1 MSVLEARDLV
11 KTFGRR
17 TVVKGVG
24 LSIGTGEI
32 VGLLGRNGAGKTTTF
47 LMIAGLLRPDGG
59 RLSLDGED
67 ISQWTTVER
76 AEKGITYLPQ
86 EGSIFL
92 KESVLGNLLM
102 LLELQGLS
110 RRERTAAATAL
121 LEELGL
127 QDLASQ
133 EAYSLSGGERRR
145 LEICRAL
152 VLKPRFLLLDEPF
165 TGIDPLT
172 ILELQKIF
180 LRLKSRDIGIVVSD
194 HNVHDTFKIVD
205 RACIIDE
212 GEILMEGSPDRLA
225 ADTRVREK
233 FLGSSF
239 RFGADVE
246 ISFGERGEDPG
257 VMRPVRSARAE
268 LLLHDAAD
276 APLPAP
282 DTAGDESGRDTNR
295 ERTSAEEAGVA
306 ASGRIR
312 RRPGFLLPGFVDFL
326 LVSFFWFLSILLA
339 SRILETPFERLLTE
353 ALTALLGYAATLSA
367 WYVLLSRLVFGRTL
381 GQRIFRRS
389 KPD

>member
-1 MSVLEARDLV
+1 VIDGSVLEARDLV

-17 TVVKGVG
+17 TVVKDVG
-24 LSIGTGEI
+24 LNIRTGEI

-67 ISQWTTVER
+67 ISKWTTVER
-76 AEKGITYLPQ
+76 AGKGITYLPQ

-102 LLELQGLS
+102 VLELQGLARS
-110 RRERTAAATAL
+110 ERAAAANAL

-133 EAYSLSGGERRR
+133 EAYTLSGGERRR

-152 VLKPRFLLLDEPF
+152 VLKPRFLILDEPF

-180 LRLKSRDIGIVVSD
+180 LRLKNRNIGIVVSD
-194 HNVHDTFKIVD
+194 HNVYDTFKIVD

-212 GEILMEGSPDRLA
+212 GEILMEGPPERLA
-225 ADTRVREK
+225 ADVRVREK

-239 RFGADVE
+239 RFRGDAE
-246 ISFGERGEDPG
+246 ISFGQRGEDAE
-257 VMRPVRSARAE
+257 VSRPKRSARPE
-268 LLLHDAAD
+268 PLVHDATD
-276 APLPAP
+276 ETPPAAAAEMEAESTIP
-282 DTAGDESGRDTNR
+282 EKSGDESD
-295 ERTSAEEAGVA
+295 SDV
-306 ASGRIR
+306 
-312 RRPGFLLPGFVDFL
+312 
-326 LVSFFWFLSILLA
+326 
-339 SRILETPFERLLTE
+339 
-353 ALTALLGYAATLSA
+353 
-367 WYVLLSRLVFGRTL
+367 
-381 GQRIFRRS
+381 
-389 KPD
+389 